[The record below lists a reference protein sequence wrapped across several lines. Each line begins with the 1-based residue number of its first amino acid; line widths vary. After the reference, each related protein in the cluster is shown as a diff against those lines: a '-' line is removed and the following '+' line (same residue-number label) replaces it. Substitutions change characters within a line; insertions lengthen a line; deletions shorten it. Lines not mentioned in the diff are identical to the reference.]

1 MKIPQPNEIRKPS
14 KTLAGVTP
22 IAVMCRPK
30 KCRHGTCVY
39 CPSLNVPQSYTP
51 KSPPVLRASRLS
63 YDAFEQVKSRLKAF
77 KLMNHPTGKIEIIIM
92 GGDFLGFSVKYQE
105 KFVKN
110 IYDALNC
117 RKSKSLEEAKNRN
130 QKTKHRCVAL
140 CIETRPDSINKKS
153 VQRILGFGCTRVEL
167 GVQCLD
173 DKIYKKVKRGHL
185 VEDVIEATEMLK
197 NNSFKVGYHMMLGLP
212 GSNARKDLEMFK
224 KLFKD
229 ERFKPDQLKIYPC
242 QVIEGSVLSNWHKK
256 GKYKPYSK
264 VNIQKL
270 IIKIMKI
277 IPNYC
282 RVMRIMREIPPDY
295 LVSGTTRI
303 DLRKDID
310 DELKKEKIKINEI
323 RFREIGFAIRDLKPG
338 KKVNNKLKLKVS
350 KYQSS
355 GGEEYFL
362 EFVNKDDILFGLARL
377 RVFGESLSNNKD
389 NTRGKRLIDKNI
401 SNLKNKTI
409 SKSLEVRG
417 VSCKNTENKKIAFV
431 REVHVYGK
439 ALGIGEKAKM
449 IGQHSGLGKKL
460 MKEIED
466 ICKKEKVKELKVISG
481 VGVREYYKKL
491 GYKLDK
497 EKTYMIKE

>member
-1 MKIPQPNEIRKPS
+1 MKLPQANEIRKPS

-22 IAVMCRPK
+22 IAVMCKPK

-77 KLMNHPTGKIEIIIM
+77 KLMNHPTDKIEIIIM

-105 KFVKN
+105 EFVKN
-110 IYDALNC
+110 IYDALNN
-117 RKSKSLEEAKNRN
+117 RKSRSLEEAKNRN
-130 QKTKHRCVAL
+130 QKAKHRCVAL
-140 CIETRPDSINKKS
+140 CIETRPDSIHKKS
-153 VQRILGFGCTRVEL
+153 IERILGFGCTRVEL

-173 DKIYKKVKRGHL
+173 DKIYKTVKRGHL
-185 VEDVIEATEMLK
+185 VEDVVVATEMLK
-197 NNSFKVGYHMMLGLP
+197 NKGFKIGYHMMLGLP
-212 GSNARKDLEMFK
+212 GSNIKKDFEMFK

-256 GKYKPYSK
+256 KKYKPYSK
-264 VNIQKL
+264 EDIKKL
-270 IIKIMKI
+270 VIKIMGI

-282 RVMRIMREIPPDY
+282 RVMRIMREIPPDF

-310 DELKKEKIKINEI
+310 VELKKLKIKINEI
-323 RFREIGFAIRDLKPG
+323 RFREIGFTIRDLKHG
-338 KKVNNKLKLKVS
+338 KKIDNKLRLRIS
-350 KYQSS
+350 KYKAS
-355 GGEEYFL
+355 GGNEYFL
-362 EFVNKDDILFGLARL
+362 EIVNKDNILFGLARL
-377 RVFGESLSNNKD
+377 RVFEGEIGNLKNNM
-389 NTRGKRLIDKNI
+389 RGKRAVARSRVTKSGIDIND
-401 SNLKNKTI
+401 
-409 SKSLEVRG
+409 
-417 VSCKNTENKKIAFV
+417 KKEKKAFV
-431 REVHVYGK
+431 REIHVYGK